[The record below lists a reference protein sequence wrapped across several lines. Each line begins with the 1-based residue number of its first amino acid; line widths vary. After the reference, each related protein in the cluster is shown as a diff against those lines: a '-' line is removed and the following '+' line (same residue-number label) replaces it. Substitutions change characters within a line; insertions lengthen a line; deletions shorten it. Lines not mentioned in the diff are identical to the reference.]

1 MKTERDTDSLPVHT
15 VNKNQALEKSKKK
28 KLFKL
33 NSVLYFSEIIFSAQ
47 WNLTNNQII

>member
-28 KLFKL
+28 KKNYL
-33 NSVLYFSEIIFSAQ
+33 N
-47 WNLTNNQII
+47 